1 VSSGFEVD
9 GSGLTFKDSGSEVE
23 GSHGI
28 DQYRVRVWGLGF
40 GVYGLGVTKID
51 GEGWRK
57 IQD

>member
-1 VSSGFEVD
+1 M
-9 GSGLTFKDSGSEVE
+9 GLISKDSGSEVE